1 MGRTIPSYRI
11 AIEME
16 RSKWKSFRERL
27 DKKDRKEFDKMISY
41 SRLYN
46 SAASNACRPQLI
58 HPILMS
64 ILLEH
69 HKQLEILR
77 KSVADKYLIIQRAD
91 FSCSFR
97 CCTSI
102 KTSDLSGSLSWL
114 LTLFIQFSRLFALLY
129 RSRDLFSDILIP
141 SLPDKYTIVYSLK
154 IFLFRFGIR
163 TEGSMDWVGFEP
175 TTFCLRSKHSYPWT
189 TSP

>member
-1 MGRTIPSYRI
+1 M
-11 AIEME
+11 
-16 RSKWKSFRERL
+16 F
-27 DKKDRKEFDKMISY
+27 SY

-46 SAASNACRPQLI
+46 SAASNACGPQLI

-77 KSVADKYLIIQRAD
+77 KSVADKYFIIQRGD

-102 KTSDLSGSLSWL
+102 KTSDLSGSLSWV
-114 LTLFIQFSRLFALLY
+114 LTLYIQFSRLFALLY
-129 RSRDLFSDILIP
+129 RSRNLFFDILIP
-141 SLPDKYTIVYSLK
+141 SLPDKYTVVYSLK
-154 IFLFRFGIR
+154 IFLLRYGIR
-163 TEGSMDWVGFEP
+163 TEGQWTGWDLNPRPFACEANIRTPELPALKTLISNPDIKCHNAFQ
-175 TTFCLRSKHSYPWT
+175 SYHCRNDNFM
-189 TSP
+189 